1 MHDDFMNAAMQFNS
15 ETLEPLYKLVIGKS
29 GESNAL
35 WIANKMSVKEHVL
48 KRAKEYMGNKE
59 YALEKVNESKIRKPK
74 FVQEK
79 RESHYEYK
87 IGDRVNLLDHD
98 DFGIIYKEKD
108 NFYNVV
114 VYYNGELVEV
124 NVKRI
129 TLEVAAKELYPEGYD
144 LNTLFVDYKERKMQ
158 HDIERGSK
166 KALRKIQKE
175 IRKNRG

>member
-1 MHDDFMNAAMQFNS
+1 MKVKLENRNS
-15 ETLEPLYKLVIGKS
+15 YKK
-29 GESNAL
+29 
-35 WIANKMSVKEHVL
+35 
-48 KRAKEYMGNKE
+48 
-59 YALEKVNESKIRKPK
+59 
-74 FVQEK
+74 K

-114 VYYNGELVEV
+114 VYYNGEFVEV

>member
-1 MHDDFMNAAMQFNS
+1 SVHSIVEYFIEFDKIVSN
-15 ETLEPLYKLVIGKS
+15 PLMRS
-29 GESNAL
+29 
-35 WIANKMSVKEHVL
+35 
-48 KRAKEYMGNKE
+48 
-59 YALEKVNESKIRKPK
+59 
-74 FVQEK
+74 
-79 RESHYEYK
+79 
-87 IGDRVNLLDHD
+87 
-98 DFGIIYKEKD
+98 IYKEKD

-114 VYYNGELVEV
+114 VYYNGEFVEV

-175 IRKNRG
+175 IRNKKE

>member
-35 WIANKMSVKEHVL
+35 WIANKMNVKEHVL

-79 RESHYEYK
+79 E
-87 IGDRVNLLDHD
+87 NL
-98 DFGIIYKEKD
+98 IMSTK
-108 NFYNVV
+108 
-114 VYYNGELVEV
+114 
-124 NVKRI
+124 
-129 TLEVAAKELYPEGYD
+129 
-144 LNTLFVDYKERKMQ
+144 
-158 HDIERGSK
+158 
-166 KALRKIQKE
+166 
-175 IRKNRG
+175 

>member
-1 MHDDFMNAAMQFNS
+1 MRTNDDA
-15 ETLEPLYKLVIGKS
+15 V
-29 GESNAL
+29 
-35 WIANKMSVKEHVL
+35 
-48 KRAKEYMGNKE
+48 
-59 YALEKVNESKIRKPK
+59 EKVNESKIRKPTV
-74 FVQEK
+74 VQEK

-87 IGDRVNLLDHD
+87 IGDRVNLLVYD

>member
-1 MHDDFMNAAMQFNS
+1 
-15 ETLEPLYKLVIGKS
+15 
-29 GESNAL
+29 
-35 WIANKMSVKEHVL
+35 
-48 KRAKEYMGNKE
+48 
-59 YALEKVNESKIRKPK
+59 
-74 FVQEK
+74 
-79 RESHYEYK
+79 
-87 IGDRVNLLDHD
+87 IGDRVNLLDYD

-114 VYYNGELVEV
+114 VYYNGEFVEV

>member
-1 MHDDFMNAAMQFNS
+1 MKVKLESRNS
-15 ETLEPLYKLVIGKS
+15 CKK
-29 GESNAL
+29 
-35 WIANKMSVKEHVL
+35 
-48 KRAKEYMGNKE
+48 
-59 YALEKVNESKIRKPK
+59 
-74 FVQEK
+74 K
-79 RESHYEYK
+79 RENHYEYK

-114 VYYNGELVEV
+114 VYYNGEFIEV

-129 TLEVAAKELYPEGYD
+129 TLEVSAKELYPEGYD

-166 KALRKIQKE
+166 KHFVKFK
-175 IRKNRG
+175 KK